1 MCLCAV
7 ALHPS
12 TIRTSYS
19 SLCHYMCTA
28 THTHTCIH
36 THRHTGHTFI
46 HTCMDTYVHTYIRT
60 NAHTYIGTYIHTCI
74 HTYLPRHIP
83 ADVHVYIHT
92 HRKPW
97 NEFASWQNIR
107 PKTSDLLDH
116 VIQALTCREGR
127 VTRPTLIHQ
136 EQQAIIMEI
145 TIMAQR
151 FYVFLSSGNR
161 IIEICNPNTYYQP
174 REMYGKQHG
183 AKTEPT
189 GVSKLAGVESLASR
203 VSGK

>member
-28 THTHTCIH
+28 THT
-36 THRHTGHTFI
+36 
-46 HTCMDTYVHTYIRT
+46 YLHTYTPAYLHTDMHGYIR
-60 NAHTYIGTYIHTCI
+60 TYIHT
-74 HTYLPRHIP
+74 Y
-83 ADVHVYIHT
+83 T

-107 PKTSDLLDH
+107 SKPSDLLDH

-161 IIEICNPNTYYQP
+161 IIEICNPNTYYQS
-174 REMYGKQHG
+174 REMYKKQHG

-203 VSGK
+203 GVSGK